1 MPEALKCP
9 TCAAPLDYPAA
20 GGASMRCP
28 YCNSTVVLSE
38 AQHPSA
44 PGDDL
49 AATLGPLLGSATDI
63 PQVAEL
69 LRSGKKIEA
78 IKIIRQ
84 TSGANLAQAKEAVEN
99 LAAGRP
105 AIGIGAGVPS
115 YNSASAAKLA
125 SSGLRFGC
133 GLAMTIILVVGI
145 IIVLAV
151 RSIHNQLAKA
161 TPASTPTLVVLP
173 PLPGLPAPV
182 VPTFAHVA
190 MEFGA
195 EGIGAGLFKDSRSVA
210 VDGQGH
216 IYVGEYSDG
225 RIQVFDAQGK
235 FIAVWSIGRERYM
248 QNLAADR
255 HGTLYVCS
263 NGHIY
268 RFEGASGMPQGEMET
283 NGENG
288 EETYMDAY
296 AALSGD
302 IYAIDSGSNVVILGP
317 DGKIKSEF
325 SARDKVG
332 EDVNLERIAALSTG
346 EIYALDRTKGVFK
359 FAPDGRYI
367 NRFGG
372 GEEVDP
378 AHRLPGQLFSPNNIA
393 VDGAGRVYV
402 SDDGPAIQVFDGN
415 GHYLDSFGGEDVC
428 FGLTINDKN
437 EIFGCFRNQHTVR
450 KFVLDKP

>member
-20 GGASMRCP
+20 GGVSMRCP
-28 YCNSTVVLSE
+28 YCNSTVVLSQE
-38 AQHPSA
+38 QQASA

-49 AATLGPLLGSATDI
+49 AAALGPLLGSAMDI

-84 TSGANLAQAKEAVEN
+84 TSGANLAQAKEVVEN
-99 LAAGRP
+99 LVAGHP
-105 AIGIGAGVPS
+105 TVFGGGGVPS
-115 YNSASAAKLA
+115 YSSSGATNLA
-125 SSGLRFGC
+125 SSGLKFGC

-145 IIVLAV
+145 VIALAV

-161 TPASTPTLVVLP
+161 TPSSTPTPVVLP
-173 PLPGLPAPV
+173 PPEVPPAPV
-182 VPTFAHVA
+182 VPSFAHVA
-190 MEFGA
+190 VEFGS
-195 EGIGAGLFKDSRSVA
+195 EGIGAGQFKDSRTVA
-210 VDGQGH
+210 VDAQGH

-225 RIQVFDAQGK
+225 RIQVFDPQGK
-235 FIAVWSIGRERYM
+235 FIALWSIGRERYV
-248 QNLAADR
+248 QSLTADR
-255 HGTLYVCS
+255 HGTIYVCS
-263 NGHIY
+263 NGRIY
-268 RFEGASGMPQGEMET
+268 RFEGATGMPLGEMET
-283 NGENG
+283 NGDNG

-302 IYAIDSGSNVVILGP
+302 IYAIDSGSNVVILGR

-332 EDVNLERIAALSTG
+332 EDVNLEEIAALSTG

-359 FAPDGRYI
+359 FAADGRYV

-372 GEEVDP
+372 GEDADP
-378 AHRLPGQLFSPNNIA
+378 AHRLPGQLLSPNGIA

-402 SDDGPAIQVFDGN
+402 SDDGPAIQVFDST
-415 GHYLDSFGGEDVC
+415 GHYLDSLGGDEVC
-428 FGLTINDKN
+428 FGLTIDDQN
-437 EIFGCFRNQHTVR
+437 EIFGCFRNLHTVR

>member
-9 TCAAPLDYPAA
+9 NCAAPLDYPAA
-20 GGASMRCP
+20 GGVSMRCP
-28 YCNSTVVLSE
+28 FCNSTVVLSHE
-38 AQHPSA
+38 QQPSA

-49 AATLGPLLGSATDI
+49 AAALGPLIGNALNAAN
-63 PQVAEL
+63 VANL
-69 LRSGKKIEA
+69 VRAGKKIEA
-78 IKIIRQ
+78 LKIVRQ
-84 TSGANLAQAKEAVEN
+84 SSGMGLAEAKAVVEN

-105 AIGIGAGVPS
+105 AITGGAGVPS
-115 YNSASAAKLA
+115 YDSPSAAKLA
-125 SSGLRFGC
+125 SSGLRLGC
-133 GLAMTIILVVGI
+133 GLAMTIILVAGI
-145 IIVLAV
+145 IIALAV
-151 RSIHNQLAKA
+151 RSIHKQLAA
-161 TPASTPTLVVLP
+161 AAPSWTPTPVVLP
-173 PLPGLPAPV
+173 PAALPAPV
-182 VPTFAHVA
+182 VPSFAHVA

-195 EGIGAGLFKDSRSVA
+195 EGIGAGQFKDSRSVA

-225 RIQVFDAQGK
+225 RIQVFDPQGK
-235 FIAVWSIGRERYM
+235 FIALWSIGRERYM

-255 HGTLYVCS
+255 HGTVYACS

-268 RFEGASGMPQGEMET
+268 RFEGASGMPLGEMET
-283 NGENG
+283 TGDNGQES
-288 EETYMDAY
+288 YMDAY

-317 DGKIKSEF
+317 DGKIKSQF

-332 EDVNLERIAALSTG
+332 EDVNLEKIAALSTG

-372 GEEVDP
+372 GEDADP
-378 AHRLPGQLFSPNNIA
+378 AHRLPGQLLSPNGIA

-402 SDDGPAIQVFDGN
+402 SDDGPAIQVFDNN
-415 GHYLDSFGGEDVC
+415 GHYLDSFGGDEVC

-437 EIFGCFRNQHTVR
+437 EIFGCFRNLHTVR